1 MSMAHDQ
8 KRLVELLK
16 ELHLPAA
23 RECFAQKA
31 QEAVAQGISPE
42 GYLREVLE
50 IECAARRQKSIQR
63 RLHESKLPLEKT
75 FATFEMGRLDRKLTR
90 QLDVLREGS
99 FLKRR
104 ENVLAFGKP
113 GSGKTHLLAAL
124 GNELIQQGHRVVFV
138 TCSLLVQELLRV
150 KAALQLDR
158 YLKKLSGFDALI
170 IDDIG
175 YVQQN
180 REEMEVL
187 FTLLSARYE
196 SGSVLLTSNL
206 PFSKWES
213 IFKDP
218 MTTAAAIDRLVHHS
232 VILELNTA
240 SYRMEQAQ
248 KRSTPKTKEDDND
261 K

>member
-1 MSMAHDQ
+1 MNPV
-8 KRLVELLK
+8 KERTRLLELCK
-16 ELHLPAA
+16 ELRMPAL
-23 RECFAQKA
+23 RECFIQKA
-31 QEAVAQGISPE
+31 EEAVKQGLSPE

-50 IECAARRQKSIQR
+50 IECASRRQKSVER
-63 RLHESKLPLEKT
+63 RLRESKLPLEKT
-75 FATFEMGRLDRKLTR
+75 FATFQSDRLDRKLKH
-90 QLDVLREGS
+90 QIEVLKDGD

-124 GNELIQQGHRVVFV
+124 GHELIQQGFRVAFF
-138 TCSLLVQELLRV
+138 TCSLLVQELLRA
-150 KAALQLDR
+150 KSQLQLDKH
-158 YLKKLSGFDALI
+158 LKRLSLFDALI

-175 YVQQN
+175 YVQQS
-180 REEMEVL
+180 RDEMEVL
-187 FTLLSARYE
+187 FTLLAARYE
-196 SGSVLLTSNL
+196 LGSVLLTSNL

-232 VILELNTA
+232 VIIELNVP
-240 SYRMEQAQ
+240 SYRMEQAVHRG
-248 KRSTPKTKEDDND
+248 KVLMEKD